1 MTHQYDRTGERIEDD
16 RPKSG
21 ADLCRHALEVAN
33 AARRCPACGGALKPG
48 WLIHPSCRDAA

>member
-1 MTHQYDRTGERIEDD
+1 MYRYSIDGERIEDD
-16 RPKSG
+16 EPSAGIDDCK
-21 ADLCRHALEVAN
+21 AALDLAN